1 MLITNNKNL
10 DQLTPGSSG
19 WVRRSED
26 RQINQIK
33 WWIQQIFGPFSVTTA
48 DLNETWRDTAL
59 VNPHLVSW
67 ARIINKA
74 TIFVSMESL
83 LVFPLTKQL
92 WWPDSDPGQAGDVD
106 FPMNHNQD
114 ILTQN
119 RILLLCYQYWTNG
132 LVRAVHLVP
141 SSNCVWT
148 NTYLAAFYWQ

>member
-59 VNPHLVSW
+59 VTPHLVFT

-74 TIFVSMESL
+74 TIFVSMESPFVFL
-83 LVFPLTKQL
+83 QIFWLRKESCYYVINWSVNSCDDKILILVKQVMLTFQWIISKIFWL
-92 WWPDSDPGQAGDVD
+92 RIESCYYVINTGLMDWW
-106 FPMNHNQD
+106 
-114 ILTQN
+114 
-119 RILLLCYQYWTNG
+119 G
-132 LVRAVHLVP
+132 LHI
-141 SSNCVWT
+141 
-148 NTYLAAFYWQ
+148 